1 MKKIYPIL
9 CLLSL
14 LLNIYFLYEFGENRT
29 SHNMNYKKANIE
41 LIKNN
46 REVNRKDAISDDTT
60 LFVLNFS
67 SHISECEKFLWTFSE
82 NKDEIKYTIWFAK

>member
-1 MKKIYPIL
+1 MNKLYQIL
-9 CLLSL
+9 LLLSL
-14 LLNIYFLYEFGENRT
+14 LLNIYFLFSVEESAHVMDYST
-29 SHNMNYKKANIE
+29 ANSE

-46 REVNRKDAISDDTT
+46 KEVNRKDAISDDTT

-82 NKDEIKYTIWFAK
+82 DKDEIKYTIWFAK

>member
-1 MKKIYPIL
+1 
-9 CLLSL
+9 
-14 LLNIYFLYEFGENRT
+14 
-29 SHNMNYKKANIE
+29 MNYEKANIE

-46 REVNRKDAISDDTT
+46 KEVNRKDAISDDTT

-82 NKDEIKYTIWFAK
+82 NKEEIKYTIWFAK